1 MYYKKCS
8 DLLYFEEVY
17 AAEWSSGDLSGAEVY
32 MTIGLKKKREYRL
45 RNKPVQN
52 RLGEKLFPL

>member
-1 MYYKKCS
+1 MW
-8 DLLYFEEVY
+8 LNG
-17 AAEWSSGDLSGAEVY
+17 APGDLSRAEVY

-45 RNKPVQN
+45 RNKLVPN